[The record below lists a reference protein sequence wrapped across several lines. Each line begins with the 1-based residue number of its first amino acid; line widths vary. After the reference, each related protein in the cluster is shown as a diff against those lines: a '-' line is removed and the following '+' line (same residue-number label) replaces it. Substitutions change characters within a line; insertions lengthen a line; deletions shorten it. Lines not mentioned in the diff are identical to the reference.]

1 MICTSDSVLM
11 HKDRDVC
18 TVSMDEKGAIRS
30 VRDITAPD
38 HLPVGT
44 CPSTE
49 TDLAKRLDSWWSRR
63 SIPASRDNLQ
73 SFLYQCGLET
83 SAALMA
89 ATRGLSLSDCYWIRP
104 VGSDLRWNDVN
115 CYDNDFSED
124 LGMLLFGEDI
134 EGDIS
139 LKTPDASTD
148 GRLKKRW
155 SVIDGSRCLIKAGS
169 RPFHQEPYNE
179 AIASEIMRRLGI
191 DGVDYRVDHS
201 ARYPVSICRD
211 FTDPDNELVSASAVN
226 RIMQRSG
233 GTNYEHTVRCFREAG
248 MDDPEGSI
256 DRMLVLDFIVANEDR
271 HYGNFGLLRDPDSL
285 ECTGFA
291 PIYDSGSSLGY
302 RTITPLI
309 AEGYDPICK
318 PFKENYS
325 DQIRLVHSFDWLDLS
340 KLDGIEDFIR
350 DTFQGSRYIDE
361 QRVDAI
367 AEFVRR
373 RIDMLD
379 SISSDYAGF
388 RDSLSMDFKGR
399 VFNLFI

>member
-1 MICTSDSVLM
+1 M

-38 HLPVGT
+38 HLTVGT

-49 TDLAKRLDSWWSRR
+49 ADLVKRLDSWWSRR

-155 SVIDGSRCLIKAGS
+155 SVIDGSRYLIKAGS
-169 RPFHQEPYNE
+169 RPFH
-179 AIASEIMRRLGI
+179 
-191 DGVDYRVDHS
+191 
-201 ARYPVSICRD
+201 
-211 FTDPDNELVSASAVN
+211 
-226 RIMQRSG
+226 
-233 GTNYEHTVRCFREAG
+233 
-248 MDDPEGSI
+248 
-256 DRMLVLDFIVANEDR
+256 
-271 HYGNFGLLRDPDSL
+271 
-285 ECTGFA
+285 
-291 PIYDSGSSLGY
+291 
-302 RTITPLI
+302 
-309 AEGYDPICK
+309 
-318 PFKENYS
+318 
-325 DQIRLVHSFDWLDLS
+325 
-340 KLDGIEDFIR
+340 
-350 DTFQGSRYIDE
+350 
-361 QRVDAI
+361 
-367 AEFVRR
+367 
-373 RIDMLD
+373 
-379 SISSDYAGF
+379 
-388 RDSLSMDFKGR
+388 
-399 VFNLFI
+399 